1 MTTETETTLDT
12 AVDAVTDVSD
22 IHPAARPFL
31 FLGKESVKKNFIWFP
46 LIGMIICIIIG
57 VFYPQAKALPIE
69 KYIPGSWAIYGFIAY
84 SLIVLSANSLFKF
97 LGRDENYYGEGG
109 LPDPDYSTEHLHGEP
124 DHD

>member
-1 MTTETETTLDT
+1 MTTETETNLD
-12 AVDAVTDVSD
+12 ADVGETDVSD

-46 LIGMIICIIIG
+46 LIGMIICVIIG
-57 VFYPQAKALPIE
+57 IFNPQAKALPIE
-69 KYIPGSWAIYGFIAY
+69 KYIPGSWAIYGFVAY
-84 SLIVLSANSLFKF
+84 SLIVLSANSLFNF

-109 LPDPDYSTEHLHGEP
+109 LPDPDYSTEHLHGEH

>member
-1 MTTETETTLDT
+1 MTTETETTLD
-12 AVDAVTDVSD
+12 ADVGETDVSD

-46 LIGMIICIIIG
+46 LTGMIICVIIG

-69 KYIPGSWAIYGFIAY
+69 KYIPGSWAIYGFVAY

-109 LPDPDYSTEHLHGEP
+109 LPDPDYSTEHLHGEH

>member
-1 MTTETETTLDT
+1 MTTETETTLD
-12 AVDAVTDVSD
+12 ADVGETDVSD

-46 LIGMIICIIIG
+46 LIGMIICVIIG

-69 KYIPGSWAIYGFIAY
+69 KYIPGSWAIYGFVAY
-84 SLIVLSANSLFKF
+84 SLIVLSANSLFNF

-109 LPDPDYSTEHLHGEP
+109 LPDPDYSTEHLHGEH

>member
-1 MTTETETTLDT
+1 MTTETETTLD
-12 AVDAVTDVSD
+12 ADVGETDVSD

-31 FLGKESVKKNFIWFP
+31 FLGKESVKKNLIWFP
-46 LIGMIICIIIG
+46 LIGMIICVIIG

-69 KYIPGSWAIYGFIAY
+69 KYIPGSWAIYGFVAY

-109 LPDPDYSTEHLHGEP
+109 LPDPDYSTEHLHGGH